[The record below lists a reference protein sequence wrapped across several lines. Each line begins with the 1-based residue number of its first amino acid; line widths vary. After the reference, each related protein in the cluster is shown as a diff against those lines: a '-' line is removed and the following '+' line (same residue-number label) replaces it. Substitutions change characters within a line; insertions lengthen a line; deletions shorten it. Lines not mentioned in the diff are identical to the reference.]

1 MVENRS
7 LVWDKEALNDF
18 KIIYSFL
25 KTGDNLD
32 YANEVKK
39 AILKTAKELVKNPFI
54 FEQDRFK
61 FDNDG
66 SFRAFE
72 EFKYRVAYKITEV
85 QIRILRVRH
94 TSREPLEY

>member
-7 LVWDKEALNDF
+7 LVWDKEALDDF
-18 KIIYSFL
+18 KIVFCFL
-25 KTGDNLD
+25 KTGDNLT

-39 AILKTAKELVKNPFI
+39 TILKTVRGLLDNPFI

-66 SFRAFE
+66 SFRAFVA
-72 EFKYRVAYKITEV
+72 FHYRVAYKITEN
-85 QIRILRVRH
+85 QIRILRIRH
-94 TSREPLEY
+94 TSREPIEY